1 MKTPTQSRVRK
12 ILAAAAVRF
21 APGLLAVGIGL
32 LAPVDAS
39 AQDPRSLVNLSTAAL
54 LSNGGN
60 ASSPLLTQGPFWAY
74 LMTGAP
80 TPPQLQWQFLHVAN
94 AGNSQRIVSM
104 QSFKDVTAH
113 WYGIYQAVLQ
123 MPRMLIDNSTQYRLQ
138 LWDITLAFTH
148 PTGGGRYYQLR
159 NSALGLCIADWG
171 SYLNG
176 GWIYQVPCNAG
187 DPRQLW
193 GIWNHALSRWETGSV
208 L

>member
-1 MKTPTQSRVRK
+1 MKTQTQSLVRK
-12 ILAAAAVRF
+12 ILAAAAVRC

-32 LAPVDAS
+32 VVPIDAS

-74 LMTGAP
+74 LMTGTP
-80 TPPQLQWQFLHVAN
+80 TPAQLQWQFLRVAN

-113 WYGIYQAVLQ
+113 PFGIYQAVLQ
-123 MPRMLIDNSTQYRLQ
+123 MTRMLIDNSTQYKLQ
-138 LWDITLAFTH
+138 LWDITLAYTH
-148 PTGGGRYYQLR
+148 PTGGGRYYQLK
-159 NSALGLCIADWG
+159 NSALGLCMMDWG

-176 GWIYQVPCNAG
+176 GWIYQVPCNPSE
-187 DPRQLW
+187 PRQLW
-193 GIWNHALSRWETGSV
+193 GIWNHSFSRWE
-208 L
+208 